1 MTDVPT
7 RAMPLGTMRGGG
19 AFAATANAAAA
30 AVASAQQAQAIGQQA
45 TGYLTRA
52 MQAIQAMQQAQA
64 AARAVAQQQQSLV
77 PNGLGPGGLVVDPR
91 VAAGTDAN
99 LWQNISQPSQV
110 TSNGRTTVTLTQS
123 AQRAVATW
131 EEFNVGKNTIVD
143 FNQSGGNSANGNN
156 WVVLNRIDA
165 TGVPSQIEGQIRAD
179 GTVLIINPNGI
190 VFSGTSQ
197 VNVHSLIAAAMD
209 LNGYSGTNF
218 GVFNS
223 AGTYNEV
230 AQTLAGQIAWAPANE
245 DSANQTFLASGLFI
259 NNAVNGSPGQVFFA
273 APSTAVAGT
282 NYGVRVEAGAE
293 IVSAISGTDNGGTVA
308 LLGPTVT
315 NAGSIMVPSGQVIL
329 AAGTNLGLSQPA
341 GAVNLSVVPGIE
353 LPTLNSGQQLM
364 WTPAS
369 DPGAL
374 GALAVNDT
382 NGLLSSDRG
391 NVTLFGDTVQQLGGI
406 DVTTSITRAGSI
418 DLRAIGT
425 PADNTSPG
433 SPLGGVV
440 FGPGS
445 LTAIRPDEN
454 GETIPESSVANSSS
468 AFVPPSIS
476 ILNAANVDF
485 QSGSFIEAPGAS
497 FSISGVYAPP
507 FNSAIPPVGRVL
519 LESGSI
525 INLAG
530 TNAAESLASYLYT
543 FKVTANDVADS
554 PLARGLIGQT
564 VTIDLLLSGTRA
576 DGETWVGSP
585 LFASSG
591 KGYLEEIPESINELL
606 SRGGSFTVAKGNGIA
621 NFSDFIQEPGSLIDV
636 SGGFIQFAG
645 TTVDTTRLLGADGQ
659 VYDIGSADPT
669 ISYSSIAGQFVVDHA
684 HWGITEYYSTPLSRR
699 SYYQPGYIDGV
710 SAGSVSVSAVNPILE
725 GDIVGSIV
733 TGLKQAMLAQAPT
746 GSGGAQTTFDQLP
759 SGAALAI
766 NLTPQ
771 NAYSDEVVLADTA
784 PEALPTDFNFLT
796 TPYLN
801 VAGLP
806 TDSYGV
812 PVITYSTS
820 ALSAEGL
827 GSITIKG
834 AAFLSMAPGAGLSV
848 LPGGSVTLNDATTID
863 GTIIARGGTIAL
875 AGFTPTATLG
885 NGAAP
890 VAYENLVLGPDAV
903 LNVSGLWVNDAL
915 ASTSPFQGKAYT
927 NGGSVSL
934 TTYALSQVNGT
945 TELYK
950 NGTDTGYFEVNATD
964 ETESVIL
971 DPGSLIDVSSGGYV
985 GVTGPA
991 SAANGLLAGTGGNL
1005 SLSTYVY
1012 GANAGWTAPVIATNA
1027 SEGYDASN
1035 NSYAPLV
1042 PNAATVVMDGTID
1055 AGGLSQ
1061 GGSFSLRAPAI
1072 TVDGAATS
1080 ISSST
1085 SGSAAGTITLPAAFF
1100 QGGFANYNLT
1110 STYGSVAV
1118 TPGTTLVLKQ
1128 QNYQL
1133 APGAFPSTG
1142 AELRDFASLGF
1153 APDGLRQAA
1162 SLSMTEIAFTDGTAY
1177 IAGFTGASVDDPSL
1191 SAGVVVGAG
1200 ASIVADPQASISLV
1214 SGRSLDVLGDLT
1226 AHAGTITLAGG
1237 QDTWIGSDSTI
1248 DVSGTFVPNPLITA
1262 YQTGTELA
1270 GGSITFGFSPF
1281 QLEALPG
1288 FSGGNGAVI
1297 VQSGAL
1303 LNLAGGEATVQ
1314 LLAGFPKVLDTRPLW
1329 SDGGTLVFNGSSDVA
1344 NGNSILYLGGTID
1357 AAGGAPA
1364 AAGGAVDVG
1373 NVVVSAQATN
1383 GYADNAYTSIVVT
1396 QGGDP
1401 TAPFGGAAPPATA
1414 SQLSTLL
1421 SQANAANGTAYVTAD
1436 TLAHSGFSTIVLN
1449 AGQIRFPGSV
1459 SMSGIGELDLA
1470 GSLAL
1475 PAAGGAIVNL
1485 AANDIR
1491 LFGYKQSAPTLG
1503 DGTLNLNAADQID
1516 IEGAVSASGASNV
1529 NLASGGDIQL
1539 IWADGSALSSPL
1551 VSFPT
1556 EASGIVIAAPAL
1568 SATSFNVPASLT
1580 LTAREVY
1587 AATATNG
1594 VLLSLGLA
1602 SNSTITIASNGAT
1615 PVAPLSAGGSLL
1627 IDAPAIVQD
1636 GALYAPLGTIQ
1647 LGVSTSEPV
1656 PSSLSL
1662 VGTAPITNSVTLGAG
1677 SLTSV
1682 SIAGLDVP
1690 YGYTINGDWQ
1700 ISMLPQ
1706 KQVILAGA
1714 NVTTQAGAAL
1724 DLAGGGDVYATEFV
1738 AGTGGS
1744 RNVLTTTTQTVYALV
1759 PSYESDIAA
1768 AYPTNGYNLT
1778 SWNRGGTDAA
1788 TAFSLQPGMSVTLP
1802 GGNGIPAGTYVL
1814 MPAMYATL
1822 PGAYRVAVASAN
1834 FNPDQHVSFVADD
1847 GTVYMTG
1854 TFGNAVIGETSSQ
1867 MALLEIQSK
1876 AVWSNYSEIDISS
1889 ANSAF
1894 TQTAAQNGTVT
1905 PRLPI
1910 DAGQLI
1916 LAATSTL
1923 NVNATDN
1930 FAIGSAIDSS
1940 GAILT
1945 GRGGLADITGT
1956 DLLVVAAD
1964 LASTYAAN
1972 SAYDG
1977 AIFLDP
1983 DQLSHL
1989 GVASLLVG
1997 GVRTPTSLGIS
2008 ITPTATSLTVATD
2021 AAHPLTA
2028 PDLML
2033 ATQGSIT
2040 DTAATTQVNAATGTQ
2055 TVTVGAGLSGIMAG
2069 TGITLY
2075 NASSVT
2081 AALNWVQG
2089 TVVSY
2094 DPTTGNL
2101 TFSGTSANGSGQI
2114 SGATV
2119 LIATPSLGSG
2129 VNVADGSVIE
2139 AVGNVPTGSS
2149 QNITIGANPVATGTN
2164 STTGAVTGYI
2174 PGASGDGS
2182 LLRVSN
2188 GGDISITRAFVPGL
2202 YNTSTLPVAF
2212 GPVSATPEGQ
2222 LAIGAATLAGNSVI
2236 LDSSGTNT
2244 LAADATLTA
2253 SNYTLS
2259 SNLINLGGTNSSG
2272 LTLTPAALVRFAG
2285 AQSVTLHSYSAFN
2298 LYGDE
2303 TFGSQ
2308 DAPIGTLIFDGGGVY
2323 SDGGAVS
2330 VSAGNVTLR
2339 NSEAAGSSGADT
2351 TGSNGTLDIS
2361 AADAI
2366 VIGQGTQTWGGFSQI
2381 SFDAGSDVLFSGS
2394 GAVKAG
2400 TANVTFATPAV
2411 VADTGAAQAL
2421 TTTGAIVLAP
2431 DGGALP
2437 TLASTMLGGNL
2448 ALTGGAINVSNAIL
2462 APGGAI
2468 TLEATDGDLTLA
2480 PGAAVEAQ
2488 GSRVTLFDFFNEDVA
2503 AGTVKLTSDTGNVT
2517 IASGAS
2523 IDVSAAGYGYAGTVS
2538 ILATKGT
2545 ATLDGIIQGN
2555 AAYKDLGGTLIL
2567 NANQLS
2573 GSLPLGNSFSGAYS
2587 VTLGQGDIL
2596 VDAGQTISSDT
2607 ILLVA
2612 NDGSVTIDGT
2622 LDASSPSGGVIEVY
2636 GAGTANGSGASA
2648 AVTGGVNIGSTARL
2662 YAHYAADDASD
2673 PASGNDTA
2681 AGVQNGGTI
2690 TLGTSGIGSTTNLD
2704 PVEGFEIVLPTQS
2717 GWINVASGAQFDV
2730 SGGPGGANITNTG
2743 GTVYLRAPIVEN
2755 TDGSGRSVNV
2765 DFNGTLIT
2773 NAAPGGGPSGK
2784 GLVLQPY
2791 ATWSTTDQQTDTTKY
2806 FDGIIDPAGWYSSS
2820 GSLVAGVFKDINAN
2834 QVATWSGSG
2843 APSTSVVTATGVMA
2857 SDGVQV
2863 VTVSPGL
2870 ALSVGQ
2876 SVILDGAYWNMM
2888 TGTVVSYDSATGALV
2903 VNVTSKV
2910 SDGSTLSD
2918 WTVYASDTGTF
2929 IPSGNILTYLGGVS
2943 QNTDQNGNTYFSMAF
2958 SPGQNMYAGES
2969 MQFSIENNASQG
2981 TSDPN
2986 QVLTFNGTVKSYT
2999 SCSGG
3004 CSSILQFYSSTLSN
3018 AAANGTYSFNG
3029 DSAAFVYWLFGATAP
3044 AIAAQTQPLTIG
3056 TGTKVLTVA
3065 AGQSY
3070 IAGETITLTD
3080 GDATGDSMSGTIT
3093 SYGSSTGAL
3102 VLDVTSDTG
3111 AGNATSGSWTFAV
3124 TLPQSVLNEYLAD
3137 DFFTPTSTNADHQ
3150 TFYGFNPATG
3160 AAGTLMSFIENPF
3173 AGNDAAALSGLSGAT
3188 IQIGQSGAPTSLSAA
3203 GALHVS
3209 PEVDLVN
3216 PQTSN
3221 NGGDI
3226 SVLTDWNLGAGVA
3239 DANGNPSSLDFRY
3252 NGRAPTITLRA
3263 ANNVNLDASI
3273 TDGFFQT
3280 AVSVG
3285 SYIPAPTDTDS
3296 TVLGVS
3302 PAGSPGTFKA
3312 FNFYD
3317 NITSGISYGD
3327 VPPRFLGTATVA
3339 NPTLG
3344 NKLAAPTKLPGETT
3358 NTVDEY
3364 YAVYRTYLNAWN
3376 SFYQN
3381 DLKFMSGNYD
3391 LGGTPVP
3398 ASVTNLFNAATASY
3412 STTNLAAY
3420 QTYLNAYYVYLNAY
3434 HNFAA
3439 ANATVAGTPNAPLP
3453 PPAISAPPSPSFL
3466 PAANNTPAP
3475 VKTVTDQSP
3484 ISGMDLAAE
3493 ASSSSYEFVAGAQ
3506 FATGATAAVDPEA
3519 VVTTASLGG
3528 AVTGDVTLNGHIA
3541 VANSALSEQ
3550 LYNGATN
3557 SYVTYDP
3564 EVDVPTIVRT
3574 GTGSIDM
3581 VAAGDIEWL
3590 DPLSPAAVYTAGT
3603 VAPNASGYTVPTLAS
3618 AYTSGAQITGL
3629 LTTPVWA
3636 TGGGEVTL
3644 SAGQDII
3651 GIETPV
3657 DSQLITTIDGVADA
3671 QTLGSNSPSTGQF
3684 WSAWYITLGDTTGE
3698 AAAPFD
3704 TSAGGVQNGAYI
3716 NYATFYQGVGALGGG
3731 NVTVNSGRNTYDLSV
3746 SLPETIQVSGGR
3758 FVGDS
3763 APVAHDFGGGDLSV
3777 TVGGNLYSSDFY
3789 VGRGTGVIRVAGSV
3803 LADEDN
3809 PVTGQAADVSTSL
3822 WSGISSGG
3830 FQDEVPIASSGSGSS
3845 PLSLLL
3851 AVQDSYITVEAGG
3864 SISLGGVFEPTRI
3877 PTANYPYFPVGY
3889 MPAGFGAGFD
3899 SFGANSGVTLMAAGG
3914 SVSLLDA
3921 FPATLYKL
3929 NNPQADN
3936 TLPDNLLPPTLEAI
3950 SVAGDLTIGDHA
3962 DDFAPYDLYPSADG
3976 NLILAAGQTL
3986 SMAFEEAATNGLSLG
4001 LDSIQMV
4008 DDTIS
4013 GGATLYNEVG
4023 APTPTTLTSPLH
4035 ADDPTLALIL
4045 AGQDII
4051 GEFKLIKPA
4060 TMEAGRDILDT
4071 AFTGQN
4077 NSSSDVT
4084 SIIAGRDIRSTN
4096 VVDGVSYYQIND
4108 PVVSPGDSNI
4118 ADVTG
4123 GVSLFELYGP
4133 GAFEVAAGRNLGPFL
4148 VNPYSEVSGGIFAL
4162 GDGSNV
4168 GVEPSYNRDFFGEQ
4182 TAILTYLPT
4191 QGATIT
4197 TLFGVGN
4204 GVDYNAAIAAY
4215 VDPAGTGAAQGI
4227 DYLSEIAGYLGLS
4240 PDAAWTAFQALS
4252 AQKQQLLVDRAFL
4265 DFLTQVAADYHD
4277 AASPYYNKYGRAY
4290 DAIAT
4295 LFPASYGYTDN
4306 NTGGSNGASVTVHT
4320 GDLWMARSRIETQ
4333 TGGDINL
4340 LGPGGSIIVGANQAD
4355 NISPNLEGIL
4365 TLQGGSINGYV
4376 DKDVELYQ
4384 SRIFTEQG
4392 GNIDLFSANGDL
4404 NAGKGPKS
4412 SAAYPPLTLICDS
4425 DGYCRVSP
4433 AGLVT
4438 GAGLGALLT
4447 IPGQDP
4453 TKSNVSL
4460 TAPHGT
4466 VDAGAA
4472 GIRVAGNLN
4481 IIALQVLNAFNIEVG
4496 GTAIGIPTSAAPNI
4510 GALDSASSA
4519 AGAATKAITSPV
4531 ENHASVQPSILIVEI
4546 EGYGGDDG
4554 ESEPASEN
4562 RHSKEQRRSDLEAPA
4577 YDPHSAFGL
4586 IGNGALSSDQQKNL
4600 TEDERRKFLQR
4611 VERRGAL

>member
-1 MTDVPT
+1 MTGAPA
-7 RAMPLGTMRGGG
+7 RAMQLGTMRGG

-99 LWQNISQPSQV
+99 LWQNISQPSAT
-110 TSNGRTTVTLTQS
+110 TSNGQTTVTLTQS

-131 EEFNVGKNTIVD
+131 EQFNVGKNTIVD

-156 WVVLNRIDA
+156 WIVLNRIDA

-209 LNGYSGTNF
+209 LNGYSGTNY

-230 AQTLAGQIAWAPANE
+230 AQTVAGQIAWAPANE

-273 APSTAVAGT
+273 APSTSAVGS
-282 NYGVRVEAGAE
+282 NVGVEVEAGAQ
-293 IVSAISGTDNGGTVA
+293 IAAAVSGTDNGGMVA
-308 LLGPTVT
+308 LLGPAVV
-315 NAGSIMVPSGQVIL
+315 NAGSINVPAGQVIL
-329 AAGTNLGLSQPA
+329 AAGNNLGLSEPAA

-353 LPTLNSGQQLM
+353 LPTLNSSQKLI
-364 WTPAS
+364 WTSANTLGS
-369 DPGAL
+369 L
-374 GALAVNDT
+374 GAVATNDT

-406 DVTTSITRAGSI
+406 DVTTSITRAGTI

-425 PADNTSPG
+425 PADTSSPD

-507 FNSAIPPVGRVL
+507 FSSPAPPAGRVL
-519 LESGSI
+519 LESGSV

-885 NGAAP
+885 DGAAP
-890 VAYENLVLGPDAV
+890 VAYENLVLGPDAA
-903 LNVSGLWVNDAL
+903 LDVSGLWVNDAL

-934 TTYALSQVNGT
+934 TTYALSQVTGT

-950 NGTDTGYFEVNATD
+950 NGTDTGYFEVSATD
-964 ETESVIL
+964 KTESVIL

-985 GVTGPA
+985 GMTGLA
-991 SAANGLLAGTGGNL
+991 SASNGLPAGTGGNL
-1005 SLSTYVY
+1005 SLSTY
-1012 GANAGWTAPVIATNA
+1012 ANAGWTAPVIAKDND
-1027 SEGYDASN
+1027 EGYDASN
-1035 NSYAPLV
+1035 NSYAPLA

-1133 APGAFPSTG
+1133 AANVPPSTG
-1142 AELRDFASLGF
+1142 AELRNFASLGF

-1162 SLSMTEIAFTDGTAY
+1162 SLSMTEIPFTDGPAY
-1177 IAGFTGASVDDPSL
+1177 IAGFTGANFDDPSL

-1200 ASIVADPQASISLV
+1200 ASITADPQASISLV

-1226 AHAGTITLAGG
+1226 AHGGTITLAGG

-1248 DVSGTFVPNPLITA
+1248 DVSGTFVPNPLIAT
-1262 YQTGTELA
+1262 YQIGTELA
-1270 GGSITFGFSPF
+1270 GGSITFGLNPF
-1281 QLEALPG
+1281 QITAQLG
-1288 FSGGNGAVI
+1288 YGSNGAVI

-1303 LNLAGGEATVQ
+1303 LDLAGGQAAVQ
-1314 LLAGFPKVLDTRPLW
+1314 LPKGLMRSSNNALLPVW
-1329 SDGGTLVFNGSSDVA
+1329 SDGGALVFKGGS
-1344 NGNSILYLGGTID
+1344 NLYLGGTIN
-1357 AAGGAPA
+1357 ASGGAPA
-1364 AAGGAVDVG
+1364 AAGGTIKIGD
-1373 NVVVSAQATN
+1373 VVVSAQAVN
-1383 GYADNAYTSIVVT
+1383 GLANNPFSSIVLT
-1396 QGGDP
+1396 QRGDP
-1401 TAPFGGAAPPATA
+1401 TAPFGGAAAPVTTSSLSALLAQAQATPGA
-1414 SQLSTLL
+1414 
-1421 SQANAANGTAYVTAD
+1421 AYVTAD
-1436 TLAHSGFSTIVLN
+1436 TLSDSGFSTVVLN
-1449 AGQIRFPGSV
+1449 GGQISFPASV
-1459 SMSGIGELDLA
+1459 SLSGLGELDLA
-1470 GSLAL
+1470 GQLVL
-1475 PAAGGAIVNL
+1475 PSTGGAVVNL
-1485 AANDIR
+1485 AANYIR
-1491 LFGYKQSAPTLG
+1491 LIGYTQTTPTPG

-1516 IEGAVSASGASNV
+1516 IEGAVSVSGASNV
-1529 NLASGGDIQL
+1529 NLTSGGDIRL
-1539 IWADGSALSSPL
+1539 IWADGGALSTPL
-1551 VSFPT
+1551 IAFPLQT
-1556 EASGIVIAAPAL
+1556 NGKALAAPRL
-1568 SATSFNVPASLT
+1568 SATSLNVPASLT

-1587 AATATNG
+1587 AATGTNG
-1594 VLLSLGLA
+1594 VLLSMGLA
-1602 SNSTITIASNGAT
+1602 SNSTITIASNGAA
-1615 PVAPLSAGGSLL
+1615 PVTPLSAGGSLL
-1627 IDAPAIVQD
+1627 IDAPTIVQD

-1647 LGVSTSEPV
+1647 LGVSASEPV

-1690 YGYTINGDWQ
+1690 YSYMINGDWQ
-1700 ISMLPQ
+1700 ISTLPQ
-1706 KQVILAGA
+1706 KQVILAGT

-1759 PSYESDIAA
+1759 PGYESDVAGA
-1768 AYPTNGYNLT
+1768 FPTGGYNLT
-1778 SWNRGGTDAA
+1778 SWNQGGTDSSS
-1788 TAFSLQPGMSVTLP
+1788 AFSLQPGMSVTLP

-1834 FNPDQHVSFVADD
+1834 FNPDQHVSFVTDD

-1854 TFGNAVIGETSSQ
+1854 TFGNAVTGETSSQ

-1876 AVWSNYSEIDISS
+1876 AVWSKYSEIDISS

-1916 LAATSTL
+1916 LAATSSL
-1923 NVNATDN
+1923 NLNATNN
-1930 FAIGSAIDSS
+1930 FATGTALDSS
-1940 GAILT
+1940 GNILT

-1972 SAYDG
+1972 PAYDG
-1977 AIFLDP
+1977 AIFVDA
-1983 DQLSHL
+1983 DQLSRL
-1989 GVASLLVG
+1989 DVASLLIG
-1997 GVRTPTSLGIS
+1997 GVRAPTTTGIS
-2008 ITPTATSLTVATD
+2008 VTPAATSLTIATD

-2055 TVTVGAGLSGIMAG
+2055 TVTVATGLSGITAG

-2075 NASSVT
+2075 NASSAT

-2089 TVVSY
+2089 TVTSY
-2094 DPTTGNL
+2094 DPATGSL

-2119 LIATPSLGSG
+2119 LIATPSLGHG

-2149 QNITIGANPVATGTN
+2149 QNITIGANPVATSTN
-2164 STTGAVTGYI
+2164 GSTGAVIGYT
-2174 PGASGDGS
+2174 PGISGDGS
-2182 LLRVSN
+2182 LVRVSN
-2188 GGDISITRAFVPGL
+2188 GNDITVTRAFVPGI
-2202 YNTSTLPVAF
+2202 YNSSTLPVAF

-2222 LAIGAATLAGNSVI
+2222 LAIGAATLAGNSLI

-2244 LAADATLTA
+2244 LAANANLSGA
-2253 SNYTLS
+2253 HYTLS
-2259 SNLINLGGTNSSG
+2259 GNRINLGGTNPDG
-2272 LTLTPAALVRFAG
+2272 LTLSPTALAAFAG
-2285 AQSVTLHSYSAFN
+2285 AQSVILHSYSVFN

-2303 TFGSQ
+2303 TFGAQS
-2308 DAPIGTLIFDGGGVY
+2308 APIGTLIFDGSGLY
-2323 SDGGAVS
+2323 SDGGSVS
-2330 VSAGNVTLR
+2330 VAAGNVTFED
-2339 NSEAAGSSGADT
+2339 SQPSPSAAGANTSGSGGAL
-2351 TGSNGTLDIS
+2351 NVS
-2361 AADAI
+2361 AFET
-2366 VIGQGTQTWGGFSQI
+2366 VTIGEGTQAWKGLSQVALT
-2381 SFDAGSDVLFSGS
+2381 AGTEVLFTGS
-2394 GAVKAG
+2394 GAVTAG
-2400 TANVTFATPAV
+2400 PANVTFATPAE
-2411 VADTGAAQAL
+2411 VADTGAAQSL
-2421 TTTGAIVLAP
+2421 TTTGSIVLAP
-2431 DGGALP
+2431 TGGALP
-2437 TLASTMLGGNL
+2437 TLASTAVGGTL
-2448 ALTGGAINVSNAIL
+2448 SLTGGAINVSNGVL
-2462 APGGAI
+2462 APAGAI
-2468 TLEATDGDLTLA
+2468 TLEATSGDLTLA
-2480 PGAAVEAQ
+2480 SGAEVAAQ
-2488 GSRVTLFDFFNEDVA
+2488 GSRVSLFGFNEDVA
-2503 AGTVKLTSDTGNVT
+2503 AGTVKLISDKGNAT
-2517 IASGAS
+2517 IASGS
-2523 IDVSAAGYGYAGTVS
+2523 TVDVSAAGMGYAGTVS
-2538 ILATKGT
+2538 ISAPAGT
-2545 ATLDGIIQGN
+2545 VTLSGLVQGA
-2555 AAYKDLGGTLIL
+2555 AAYKDLGGTFIL
-2567 NANQLS
+2567 NAGQLA
-2573 GSLPLGNSFSGAYS
+2573 GSLPQGSSFSNAYA

-2596 VDAGQTISSDT
+2596 VDASQTISSDT
-2607 ILLVA
+2607 ILLTA
-2612 NDGSVTIDGT
+2612 NDGSVTINGT
-2622 LDASSPSGGVIEVY
+2622 LDASSPSGGTISLY
-2636 GAGTANGSGASA
+2636 GAGTTAGSGSTTT
-2648 AVTGGVNIGSTARL
+2648 VSGGVNIGSTAKLFAR
-2662 YAHYAADDASD
+2662 YQADDPSD
-2673 PASGNDTA
+2673 PANANGEATLT
-2681 AGVQNGGTI
+2681 QNGGTI
-2690 TLGTSGIGSTTNLD
+2690 VLGTSGIGSTTNLD
-2704 PVEGFEIVLPTQS
+2704 PAQGYEIVLPSQS
-2717 GWINVASGAQFDV
+2717 GWINVASGARFDV
-2730 SGGPGGANITNTG
+2730 SGGPGGANISNTG

-2755 TDGSGRSVNV
+2755 ADGSHRSVNV
-2765 DFNGTLIT
+2765 NFNGTLIT
-2773 NAAPGGGPSGK
+2773 NAGPNGGPSGK
-2784 GLVLQPY
+2784 GLVLEPY
-2791 ATWSTTDQQTDTTKY
+2791 ATWSTADQQGDTTKY
-2806 FDGIIDPAGWYSSS
+2806 FDGIIDPAGWFTS
-2820 GSLVAGVFKDINAN
+2820 GGTLVAGTFNDVNGN
-2834 QVATWSGSG
+2834 QIATWSGNG
-2843 APSTSVVTATGVMA
+2843 APSLGTVSSQPITVPY
-2857 SDGVQV
+2857 DGVTPGVRTFTVTLGLGLTAGQ
-2863 VTVSPGL
+2863 TVSL
-2870 ALSVGQ
+2870 Q
-2876 SVILDGAYWNMM
+2876 SSAGTIV
-2888 TGTVVSYDSATGALV
+2888 GTVVSYDNATGALV
-2903 VNVTSKV
+2903 VYVTNGNNLIATQSNNWTVTYDNSGIYIPTLSVRNTLSFYFENTDANGNVVSFNTTESPTTNVTVGEPLSFAAT
-2910 SDGSTLSD
+2910 DG
-2918 WTVYASDTGTF
+2918 A
-2929 IPSGNILTYLGGVS
+2929 
-2943 QNTDQNGNTYFSMAF
+2943 GNTHTYTGIVLAVTPVYPAIKIDYY
-2958 SPGQNMYAGES
+2958 SP
-2969 MQFSIENNASQG
+2969 QFAKDLARQIYYIPG
-2981 TSDPN
+2981 TSVTDAP
-2986 QVLTFNGTVKSYT
+2986 TFQYFAFGTT
-2999 SCSGG
+2999 SPT
-3004 CSSILQFYSSTLSN
+3004 ST
-3018 AAANGTYSFNG
+3018 
-3029 DSAAFVYWLFGATAP
+3029 
-3044 AIAAQTQPLTIG
+3044 AQSQPLTIG
-3056 TGTKVLTVA
+3056 TGTKALNIQA
-3065 AGQSY
+3065 ALSY
-3070 IAGETITLTD
+3070 VPGEQITLTD
-3080 GDATGDSMSGTIT
+3080 GNALGDSMTGTIT
-3093 SYGSSTGAL
+3093 SYSPATGAL
-3102 VLDVTSDTG
+3102 VLNVTSDTG
-3111 AGNATSGSWTFAV
+3111 AGNTVSGSWNAAV
-3124 TLPQSVLNEYLAD
+3124 NLPQSVLNSFLAND
-3137 DFFTPTSTNADHQ
+3137 YFTPTSTNTAHQ
-3150 TFYGFNPATG
+3150 TFYGFNPSTG
-3160 AAGTLMSFIENPF
+3160 APGTLMSFVENPF

-3188 IQIGQSGAPTSLSAA
+3188 IQIGQTGTPGALSDA

-3216 PQTSN
+3216 PSTGGP
-3221 NGGDI
+3221 NGGNI
-3226 SVLTDWNLGAGVA
+3226 SVLSDWNLGAGVA
-3239 DANGNPSSLDFRY
+3239 GANGNPASLDFRY
-3252 NGRAPTITLRA
+3252 NGWAPTVVLRA
-3263 ANNVNLDASI
+3263 ANNLNLDASI
-3273 TDGFFQT
+3273 TDGFFQLLPTVGGYGPPTGPGYT
-3280 AVSVG
+3280 AAFGNTSTNGTYVKEAKLASVLLKATAAWGGLSDDLSVTSAQDPNGLNISSPVQFTGETTSTPDQYYNNYLQYVASYASFLSQAIQPTLTRKKFSSAG
-3285 SYIPAPTDTDS
+3285 SIQSS
-3296 TVLGVS
+3296 TVLS
-3302 PAGSPGTFKA
+3302 
-3312 FNFYD
+3312 D
-3317 NITSGISYGD
+3317 
-3327 VPPRFLGTATVA
+3327 LQTAQSA
-3339 NPTLG
+3339 
-3344 NKLAAPTKLPGETT
+3344 
-3358 NTVDEY
+3358 
-3364 YAVYRTYLNAWN
+3364 
-3376 SFYQN
+3376 
-3381 DLKFMSGNYD
+3381 
-3391 LGGTPVP
+3391 
-3398 ASVTNLFNAATASY
+3398 Y
-3412 STTNLAAY
+3412 SSTNLAAY
-3420 QTYLNAYYVYLNAY
+3420 ANYLADYNAYVAAY
-3434 HNFAA
+3434 NSWAA
-3439 ANATVAGTPNAPLP
+3439 SATSIASLPVAPLP
-3453 PPAISAPPSPSFL
+3453 PPAISSPTPPTIAPFV
-3466 PAANNTPAP
+3466 NNGPAP
-3475 VKTVTDQSP
+3475 IKTTTDQSP
-3484 ISGMDLAAE
+3484 ISGMDLVAE
-3493 ASSSSYEFVAGAQ
+3493 ASSSTYRFVAGAQ
-3506 FATGATAAVDPEA
+3506 FSAASAAASVNPEA
-3519 VVTTASLGG
+3519 VVPTGALG
-3528 AVTGDVTLNGHIA
+3528 ALTGDITLNGHTSFFNA
-3541 VANSALSEQ
+3541 AFSNSG
-3550 LYNGATN
+3550 YN
-3557 SYVTYDP
+3557 P
-3564 EVDVPTIVRT
+3564 RVDVPTIVRT

-3590 DPLSPAAVYTAGT
+3590 DTLSPAAVYTAGT
-3603 VAPNASGYTVPTLAS
+3603 VAPNAANFTVPTLPA
-3618 AYTSGAQITGL
+3618 AYVSGAEANGL
-3629 LTTPVWA
+3629 LSTPTWA
-3636 TGGGEVTL
+3636 TGGGAVSL
-3644 SAGQDII
+3644 SAGIDIV
-3651 GIETPV
+3651 GLETPV
-3657 DSQLITTIDGVADA
+3657 DGELIATSTGVAGA
-3671 QTLGSNSPSTGQF
+3671 QTLGDNSPTMGQF
-3684 WSAWYITLGDTTGE
+3684 WSAWYIPLGATTGE
-3698 AAAPFD
+3698 AATPFSPAD
-3704 TSAGGVQNGAYI
+3704 GGVQNSAYI

-3731 NVTVNSGRNTYDLSV
+3731 NVTVTAGRNVYDLSV

-3758 FVGDS
+3758 FAGDQ
-3763 APVAHDFGGGDLSV
+3763 APAANYYGGGDLAA
-3777 TVGGNLYSSDFY
+3777 TIGGNLYSSSFY
-3789 VGRGTGVIRVAGSV
+3789 VGRGTGLIRVAGAV
-3803 LADEDN
+3803 EADPAN
-3809 PVTGQAADVSTSL
+3809 PVTGLPTGVYGIS
-3822 WSGISSGG
+3822 WSGDNGGG
-3830 FQDEVPIASSGSGSS
+3830 FGSPVPIASTSS
-3845 PLSLLL
+3845 SSFTSLPLLL
-3851 AVQDSYITVEAGG
+3851 AQQDSYITVEAEG
-3864 SISLGGVFEPTRI
+3864 SIALGGDFQPTRL
-3877 PTANYPYFPVGY
+3877 PGANYPYYPLSYLPNG
-3889 MPAGFGAGFD
+3889 AGSGFD
-3899 SFGANSGVTLMAAGG
+3899 SYGAGSGVALIGAGG
-3914 SVSLLDA
+3914 NVGIADIY
-3921 FPATLYKL
+3921 PATLMLTSKGTNQSGL
-3929 NNPQADN
+3929 SPA
-3936 TLPDNLLPPTLEAI
+3936 NLLPATLEAI
-3950 SVAGDLTIGDHA
+3950 SVAGNVTIANPLPAIAAYFLD
-3962 DDFAPYDLYPSADG
+3962 PSPDG

-3986 SMAFEEAATNGLSLG
+3986 STTEAFRGDNLTVDTVLMPDATTSSGITYDNILG
-4001 LDSIQMV
+4001 
-4008 DDTIS
+4008 T
-4013 GGATLYNEVG
+4013 
-4023 APTPTTLTSPLH
+4023 PTPSTLSQALH
-4035 ADDPTLALIL
+4035 ENDPDPAIL
-4045 AGQDII
+4045 YARQDII
-4051 GEFKLIKPA
+4051 GSFQLIKPA
-4060 TMEAGRDILDT
+4060 QVEAGRDILDT
-4071 AFTGQN
+4071 VFVGQN
-4077 NSSSDVT
+4077 NSAGDVT

-4096 VVDGVSYYQIND
+4096 VLGGVTYIFRDQ
-4108 PVVSPGDSNI
+4108 VFSPGATSS
-4118 ADVTG
+4118 TPG
-4123 GVSLFELYGP
+4123 SSLFEVYGP
-4133 GAFEVAAGRNLGPFL
+4133 GQFEVSAGRDLGPFL
-4148 VNPYSEVSGGIFAL
+4148 LFPYSDVGGGIFAL
-4162 GDGSNV
+4162 GDGSNLGTV
-4168 GVEPSYNRDFFGEQ
+4168 AGTNQPGIQLARNTTVIS
-4182 TAILTYLPT
+4182 YLPT
-4191 QGATIT
+4191 QGANIT

-4306 NTGGSNGASVTVHT
+4306 NTGGSNGASATVHT

-4376 DKDVELYQ
+4376 DKDVQLYQ

-4392 GNIDLFSANGDL
+4392 GDIDLFSANGDL

-4481 IIALQVLNAFNIEVG
+4481 IVALQVLNSFNIEVG

-4510 GALDSASSA
+4510 GALDSASTA
-4519 AGAATKAITSPV
+4519 AGAATKAIASPAQ
-4531 ENHASVQPSILIVEI
+4531 NRATAQPSILIVEI

-4554 ESEPASEN
+4554 VSTTPTPNGMKKKEHQGFNTSPTYSDKSAVQIAGYGVLSEKES
-4562 RHSKEQRRSDLEAPA
+4562 K
-4577 YDPHSAFGL
+4577 
-4586 IGNGALSSDQQKNL
+4586 IL
-4600 TEDERRKFLQR
+4600 TAEEMKKLGRP
-4611 VERRGAL
+4611 